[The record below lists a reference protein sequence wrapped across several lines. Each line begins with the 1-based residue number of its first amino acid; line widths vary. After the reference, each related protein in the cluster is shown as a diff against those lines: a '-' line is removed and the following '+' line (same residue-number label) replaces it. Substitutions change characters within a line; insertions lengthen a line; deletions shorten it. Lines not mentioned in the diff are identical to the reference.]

1 MNNKDCVYKTK
12 EEKMNN
18 KKIFAMSISVVLLLG
33 FFTFA
38 RADQRWG
45 NDVRIGNIDSINC
58 VSYDVHRGTG
68 NIFAAIVYHTGD
80 TTWGR
85 GYFSSNGGTS
95 WSSIGS
101 IFGGLYIRDLRASV
115 SALTNHFYVAY
126 TFGAGRNKVSIE
138 RFRVSNGQQENFN
151 NGAQYIDIFSTNPGD
166 SIKEIA
172 LVSDQDFDNAYLNLF
187 AITTNDS
194 LRYFYSDTAGINWY
208 EASIGVTDAKC
219 GLDACTN
226 EGYSN
231 YYAFVSYVKNNNY
244 LQIDGIDWYGNLTH
258 LTTSFVGPNSRFT
271 SIGAY
276 KDTVIA
282 VYEMS
287 GTAVAY
293 YCKYLT
299 SYNGGSNWYWGIPG
313 NEDTTYVSC
322 CPDVAAR
329 DNGGQGIIYAYNSGS
344 SRRFRYTWRD
354 YHGSWSTPVQFGD
367 YQPRNDVKPA
377 IEYLGNGV
385 FGSMYISYAPIY
397 GAVYYDRSDWTGIKE
412 TNSHKIEDR
421 VLKISPNPSRSVANI
436 IYNLNK
442 PGNVK
447 ISLYDATGRLLN
459 ILENETKSAGT
470 HTLTFDNHSLPNGI
484 YFVRVESPEGTATRT
499 MIIVK

>member
-1 MNNKDCVYKTK
+1 
-12 EEKMNN
+12 MNN
-18 KKIFAMSISVVLLLG
+18 KKIFAMTISVMLLLG
-33 FFTFA
+33 FFYSA

-45 NDVRIGNIDSINC
+45 NDVRIGNKDSIFC
-58 VSYDVHRGTG
+58 VSYDIHRATG
-68 NIFAAIVYHTGD
+68 NIFAALVYHSGD
-80 TTWGR
+80 TTLGY

-101 IFGGLYIRDLRASV
+101 IFDGIFIQDLRASV
-115 SALTNHFYVAY
+115 SVVANHFYVAH
-126 TFGAGRNKVSIE
+126 TFGAGRQLVLIR
-138 RFRVSNGQQENFN
+138 RFRTSNGQQENFN

-187 AITTNDS
+187 AITTNGS

-208 EASIGVTDAKC
+208 EASTGVTNARR

-231 YYAFVSYVKNNNY
+231 YSAFASYVKNNDY

-258 LTTSFVGPNSRFT
+258 ITTSFVGPNSRFI

-276 KDTVIA
+276 KDTVIT

-299 SYNGGSNWYWGIPG
+299 SYNGGSNWVWGIPG
-313 NEDTTYVSC
+313 NEDTTYVSS

-344 SRRFRYTWRD
+344 NRRFRYTWRD
-354 YHGSWSTPVQFGD
+354 YYGAWSTPVQFGD

-385 FGSMYISYAPIY
+385 YGSMHISYYPIY
-397 GAVYYDRSDWTGIKE
+397 GAVYYDRSDWTGIE
-412 TNSHKIEDR
+412 EANFHSIENG
-421 VLKISPNPSRSVANI
+421 VLKISPNPSAGI
-436 IYNLNK
+436 INLIYTIMK
-442 PGNVK
+442 SGNVK
-447 ISLYDATGRLLN
+447 ISLYDATEGCSTYLQ
-459 ILENETKSAGT
+459 TK
-470 HTLTFDNHSLPNGI
+470 
-484 YFVRVESPEGTATRT
+484 
-499 MIIVK
+499 